1 MFKEIKLFL
10 LSDMRKRLI
19 IPLLKNITICI
30 LLSLLFYDNL
40 LFLPLLAPVF
50 VLLSYEDIKRI
61 KEKENSLRLTEFQ
74 DLLMVLSQSLQAG
87 ASVEN
92 AFTTATEE
100 LSKIHG
106 GKSVVMKSL
115 YKIIYGLQ
123 MNIPIEK
130 LILNMAEEID
140 IEEVHLFAS
149 VFTGGLKSG
158 VNTIEVISFTSDSLM
173 ENIKTS
179 REAEQIISAKKT
191 EQNIMNLVPMGILL
205 YIKLC
210 SGDFIEALYHNL
222 SGVLIMTVFLCI
234 YLIAYLWSAKIMKL
248 EG

>member
-1 MFKEIKLFL
+1 MFL
-10 LSDMRKRLI
+10 LSDMKKRLMT
-19 IPLLKNITICI
+19 PLFKNLVICI

-40 LFLPLLAPVF
+40 LFFPLFIPVYF
-50 VLLSYEDIKRI
+50 LLTYEDIKKI
-61 KEKENSLRLTEFQ
+61 KEQEYALRLAQFQ
-74 DLLMVLSQSLQAG
+74 DLLMILSQSLEAG

-100 LSKIHG
+100 LSRIHG
-106 GKSVVMKSL
+106 GTSVVMKSL
-115 YKIIYGLQ
+115 YKIVYGLQ

-130 LILNMAEEID
+130 LILNMAEEVNVK
-140 IEEVHLFAS
+140 ELHLFAS
-149 VFTGGLKSG
+149 VLTGGIKSG
-158 VNTIEVISFTSDSLM
+158 VDTIAVISFTSDSLM
-173 ENIKTS
+173 ESIKAN
-179 REAEQIISAKKT
+179 REAEQIISAKRT

-222 SGVLIMTVFLCI
+222 SGGLIMTVFLFI
-234 YLIAYLWSAKIMKL
+234 YLLAYLWSAKIMKL

>member
-1 MFKEIKLFL
+1 MV
-10 LSDMRKRLI
+10 
-19 IPLLKNITICI
+19 PLLKNITICI

-40 LFLPLLAPVF
+40 WFLPLRAPVF

-61 KEKENSLRLTEFQ
+61 KEKENTLRLTEFQ

-92 AFTTATEE
+92 AFTTAAEE
-100 LSKIHG
+100 LRKIHG

-123 MNIPIEK
+123 MNIPIER
-130 LILNMAEEID
+130 LILNMAEAID

-149 VFTGGLKSG
+149 VFNGGIKSG
-158 VNTIEVISFTSDSLM
+158 IDTIEVISFTSDSLM
-173 ENIKTS
+173 ETIKTS
-179 REAEQIISAKKT
+179 REAEQIISEKKT
-191 EQNIMNLVPMGILL
+191 EQNIMSLVPMGILL

-210 SGDFIEALYHNL
+210 SGEFIEALYHNL
-222 SGVLIMTVFLCI
+222 SGVLIMTVFLSI
-234 YLIAYLWSAKIMKL
+234 YMVAYVWSSRIMKL